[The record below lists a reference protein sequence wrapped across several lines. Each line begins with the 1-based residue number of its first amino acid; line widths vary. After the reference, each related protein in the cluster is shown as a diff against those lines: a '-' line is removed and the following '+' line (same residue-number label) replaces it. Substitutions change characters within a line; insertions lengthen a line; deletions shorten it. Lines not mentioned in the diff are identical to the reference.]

1 MIKNPSKKIRGS
13 TIKSTPKVERKP
25 KAVVEN
31 TIIKSKR
38 ERKETQKIKE
48 FKYALTEMRKTETK
62 PRVKKNES
70 VATEEKMYIIES
82 LLEKQGSTF
91 LVKWE
96 NYNEDWNS
104 WEPRAGI
111 PPFIVQVITDYR
123 IIFYFIIFYPIV
135 L

>member
-1 MIKNPSKKIRGS
+1 M
-13 TIKSTPKVERKP
+13 
-25 KAVVEN
+25 VVEN

-48 FKYALTEMRKTETK
+48 YKSALTEIKKTETK
-62 PRVKKNES
+62 PRVKKNKP
-70 VATEEKMYIIES
+70 VAPQEEMFIIES
-82 LLEKQGSTF
+82 LLEQKGSTF

-111 PPFIVQVITDYR
+111 PLFIVEVITDYR
-123 IIFYFIIFYPIV
+123 IYCV
-135 L
+135 LNCFLSTSTMKRIWQGLDHRHLLHRQR